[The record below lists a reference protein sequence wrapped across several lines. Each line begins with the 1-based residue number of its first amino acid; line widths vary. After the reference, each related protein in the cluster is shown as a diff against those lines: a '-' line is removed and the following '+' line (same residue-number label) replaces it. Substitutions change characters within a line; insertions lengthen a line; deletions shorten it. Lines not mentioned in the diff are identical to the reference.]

1 MEDEKRAP
9 LEESSDG
16 SFSSEDCEVVRS
28 QFFSQSSEP
37 AVTFGR
43 RKMWVNS
50 VCLTKFPQTDHVRIL
65 INRGAKTLAL
75 YPSREDDRNS
85 LPWCFSNGEKRKPRQ
100 LSCPMFFAKIYA
112 LMEWSPSCR
121 YRAAGKHLRGSR
133 GELLAF
139 DLRAAEAYAYSADTT
154 QRYIPRFP
162 VDWRDQFGV
171 PVAEHGLEPL
181 VHMFDEYAVFELEP
195 PEPASDTPERRK
207 SEGGE

>member
-1 MEDEKRAP
+1 MEDEKRVP
-9 LEESSDG
+9 PEEASDG
-16 SFSSEDCEVVRS
+16 SFSSENFEIVHS
-28 QFFSQSSEP
+28 QFFSQSTEP

-65 INRGAKTLAL
+65 INRDTKTLAL
-75 YPSREDDRNS
+75 YPRREGDRSS
-85 LPWCFSNGEKRKPRQ
+85 LPWCSSNGEKRKPRQ

-112 LMEWSPSCR
+112 LMEWNPSCR
-121 YRAAGKHLRGSR
+121 YRVVGKYLCGSR

-139 DLRAAEAYAYSADTT
+139 DLRAAEAYIYSANAM
-154 QRYIPRFP
+154 QRYMPRFP
-162 VDWRDQFGV
+162 ADWRDQFGV
-171 PVAEHGLEPL
+171 PAAEHGLEPL

-195 PEPASDTPERRK
+195 PEPVADAPESNA

>member
-1 MEDEKRAP
+1 MEDEKQVP

-16 SFSSEDCEVVRS
+16 SFSSKDCEVVRS

-43 RKMWVNS
+43 QKMWVNS
-50 VCLTKFPQTDHVRIL
+50 VCLAKFPKTSYVKIL
-65 INRGAKTLAL
+65 INRGTKTLAL
-75 YPSREDDRNS
+75 YPGWEGDRNS
-85 LPWCFSNGEKRKPRQ
+85 LPWCSSNGKKRKPRQ

-121 YRAAGKHLRGSR
+121 YRAVGKHLCGGR

-139 DLRAAEAYAYSADTT
+139 DLRAAEVYAYNADTI

-162 VDWRDQFGV
+162 ADWRDQFGV
-171 PVAEHGLEPL
+171 SVAEHGLEPL
-181 VHMFDEYAVFELEP
+181 VHMFDEYAVFELEH
-195 PEPASDTPERRK
+195 PEPVSDISESCE

>member
-9 LEESSDG
+9 VEEASDG

-50 VCLTKFPQTDHVRIL
+50 VCLTKFPKTSYVRIL
-65 INRGAKTLAL
+65 INKGTKTLAL

-85 LPWCFSNGEKRKPRQ
+85 LPWCSSNGEKRKPRQ
-100 LSCPMFFAKIYA
+100 LSCPMFFAKIYV

-121 YRAAGKHLRGSR
+121 YRVVGKHLRGSR

-139 DLRAAEAYAYSADTT
+139 DLRAAEAYAYSADTM

-162 VDWRDQFGV
+162 ADWHDQFGV
-171 PVAEHGLEPL
+171 PAAEHGLEPL
-181 VHMFDEYAVFELEP
+181 VHKFDEYAVFELEP
-195 PEPASDTPERRK
+195 PEPASDTPEGCK